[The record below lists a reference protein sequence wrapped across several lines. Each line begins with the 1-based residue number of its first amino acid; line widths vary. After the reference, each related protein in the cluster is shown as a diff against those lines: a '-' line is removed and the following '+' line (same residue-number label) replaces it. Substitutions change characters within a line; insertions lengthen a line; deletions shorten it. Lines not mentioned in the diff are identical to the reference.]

1 MGYTFEDLQAKVSEA
16 VESFPGLV
24 EKINKLQNVE
34 LSDKQIATFTKKAAA
49 IRFGEDVKVNLDELL
64 VPERLADEGSNLWV
78 VFNRVQEKLISGG
91 CSYTSGAKIRK
102 ARAVKNFSQDLKINE
117 SLWELVEEYV

>member
-1 MGYTFEDLQAKVSEA
+1 
-16 VESFPGLV
+16 
-24 EKINKLQNVE
+24 

-64 VPERLADEGSNLWV
+64 VPERVADEGNNLWV

-91 CSYTSGAKIRK
+91 CSYKSGAKVRK